1 LDIFQIM
8 SWIKIFVVI
17 LFFPFFGSTQVVSD
31 TSLIYRTVYFLA
43 EEENE
48 GRRAGTEGE
57 VFSAQFIETELKQL
71 GIEPF
76 LHSFSHSFPVDFQF
90 KNRDGNIDQTSFS
103 SLNVIGEI
111 NVNKEKTIVIGAH
124 YDHLGRNE
132 FGTAKDID
140 NEHRIRP
147 GADDNASGVALVLQ
161 MANYLQT
168 HKNELNSNIIFAFFS
183 SEEIGLQGSK
193 AFLNQLKE
201 NDLVIHTMLNFDMVG
216 KLSSEKKLFIDA
228 AESAKE
234 FNTYLKEIGT
244 EFSFTIETNEE
255 AIGGSDHLSFCSD
268 SISAVSISTGIHE
281 DYHTAN
287 DTPDKI
293 NFSGIAEIA
302 EFSLALVNY
311 LGTRPITFQPI
322 QIKQSTSRSSLNV
335 SLGIMPGYGTS
346 NGLLIEAVTVGKTA
360 HLFDLQKG
368 DRIIQINDCT
378 VSNIHEYMSCLKGFH
393 PGDEANI
400 TLVRK
405 EKEIIKTIIFK

>member
-1 LDIFQIM
+1 MDIFQIM

-17 LFFPFFGSTQVVSD
+17 LFFPFIGNTQVVSD

-48 GRRAGTEGE
+48 GRRAGTKGE
-57 VFSAQFIETELKQL
+57 IRSAEFLKNELSQL

-76 LHSFSHSFPVDFQF
+76 QLSYSHSFPVDFQF
-90 KNRDGNIDQTSFS
+90 KNKKDSIEQVHFS
-103 SLNVIGEI
+103 SLNVAGQI

-132 FGTAKDID
+132 FRTAKDVD
-140 NEHRIRP
+140 NEHGIRP
-147 GADDNASGVALVLQ
+147 GADDNASGVSLVLQ
-161 MANYLQT
+161 MANYLQA

-183 SEEIGLQGSK
+183 GEEIGLQGSK
-193 AFLNQLKE
+193 AFVQQLKKS
-201 NDLVIHTMLNFDMVG
+201 DIPIHAMLNFDMVG
-216 KLSSEKKLFIDA
+216 KLSQEKKLFIDA

-234 FNTYLKEIGT
+234 FNTYLNDIGM
-244 EFSFTIETNEE
+244 EFSFVIQTNEK

-268 SISAVSISTGIHE
+268 SISALSISTGIHE

-302 EFSLALVNY
+302 EFSLVLVNY
-311 LGTRPITFQPI
+311 LGTHPVTFQPI
-322 QIKQSTSRSSLNV
+322 QIKRNASRSSLNV
-335 SLGIMPGYGTS
+335 SLGIMPGYETS

-360 HLFDLQKG
+360 HLFDLKKG

-378 VSNIHEYMSCLKGFH
+378 VSNIHEYMSCLKDIQ

-400 TLVRK
+400 TIVRK
-405 EKEIIKTIIFK
+405 DKEIIKTIIFK